1 MKIPEMMNRD
11 ELSRTLWGFRYEFM
25 VAGIFSMV
33 ANLLMLTPTIYMLQ
47 VYDRVM
53 LSQSTGTLI
62 AVSLITLFFFG
73 VLTFA
78 EWSRS
83 KLLVSS
89 GVRLDELLSKRLFH
103 ASYEAYLNPEV
114 SNPSR
119 SFNDLTEVRQFLTG
133 NGIFAF
139 FDAPWAPIY
148 IGVLFM
154 LHPWL
159 GVMAIFFGLVQ
170 AVLAWWGSQA
180 TKPAQ
185 AEASKSQQ
193 DVGGYL
199 QSKFRNAEVI
209 ESMGMVSHLYRRWSE
224 RNAKAMG
231 SALNAQAV
239 AGRVVAW
246 SKFVRYTQQSLALG
260 GGALLVIRGE
270 LSPGAMIAANVLTTR
285 ALAPIDLMVGTWTGF
300 LSAKE
305 AYVRL
310 RDLLQA
316 HPLRNKEP
324 MGVVP
329 KGDVA
334 LKDVVAS
341 APGRKEPILKGVS
354 AIMPAGTVTVVLG
367 ASGSGKSTLAR
378 VLLGIWPHT
387 GGEVLLDGQPILNW
401 DRMEL
406 GPHIGYLPQD
416 IELFDGTIAENIA
429 RAGQVVSEKVI
440 AAAEASGLHQMIL
453 RFPKGYDTPMG
464 EAGGLLS
471 GGQRQRIGLARALYG
486 EPALVVLDEPNANL
500 DDEGENALVR
510 AVQGLKAKGKTVVL
524 ISHRPGI
531 VGVADRLLILHQGTV
546 QASGPRDGVL
556 AALQQ
561 QREAA
566 QAAQTAQVAPP
577 AAPAAASEPAT
588 PPAPSADGNP
598 SSNS

>member
-1 MKIPEMMNRD
+1 MKTPEIFNRN
-11 ELSRTLWGFRYEFM
+11 ELSRTLWEFRYEFV
-25 VAGIFSMV
+25 VAGVFSMV
-33 ANLLMLTPTIYMLQ
+33 ANLLMLTPTVYMLQ

-53 LSQSTGTLI
+53 LSQSMGTLM

-89 GVRLDELLSKRLFH
+89 GVRMDELLSKRLFH
-103 ASYEAYLNPEV
+103 ASYDAYLNPAV
-114 SNPSR
+114 KNPSR
-119 SFNDLTEVRQFLTG
+119 AFNDLTEVRQFLTG

-148 IGVLFM
+148 IAVLFM

-159 GVMAIFFGLVQ
+159 GVMAIGFAAIQ
-170 AVLAWWGSQA
+170 ASLAWWGSNA
-180 TKPAQ
+180 SKPAQ
-185 AEASKSQQ
+185 AVASKSQQ
-193 DVGGYL
+193 DAGSYL

-209 ESMGMVSHLYRRWSE
+209 ESMGMLSHLYRRWAE
-224 RNAKAMG
+224 QNTRAMG
-231 SALNAQAV
+231 HALNAQDV

-246 SKFVRYTQQSLALG
+246 SKFIRYTQQSLALG
-260 GGALLVIRGE
+260 GGALLVIQGE
-270 LSPGAMIAANVLTTR
+270 LSPGAMIAANVLMTR
-285 ALAPIDLMVGTWTGF
+285 ALAPIDLMVGTWPGF

-305 AYVRL
+305 AFVRL
-310 RDLLQA
+310 RDLLEA
-316 HPLRNKEP
+316 HPLRVKNELT
-324 MGVVP
+324 MVP
-329 KGDVA
+329 KGDVV
-334 LKDVVAS
+334 LKELVAS
-341 APGRKEPILKGVS
+341 APGRKEPILKGIS

-378 VLLGIWPHT
+378 VLLGIWPHDK
-387 GGEVLLDGQPILNW
+387 GDVLLDGEPILKW
-401 DRMEL
+401 DRMGL

-500 DDEGENALVR
+500 DDEGEAALVR
-510 AVQGLKAKGKTVVL
+510 AVQVMKAKGKTVVL

-556 AALQQ
+556 AALQK
-561 QREAA
+561 QREEIA
-566 QAAQTAQVAPP
+566 QASQIAQ
-577 AAPAAASEPAT
+577 AT
-588 PPAPSADGNP
+588 TEANKTSDGTP
-598 SSNS
+598 SNS

>member
-1 MKIPEMMNRD
+1 MKIPEIMNRD
-11 ELSRTLWGFRYEFM
+11 ELSRTLWGFRYELM
-25 VAGIFSMV
+25 VVGIFSMV

-47 VYDRVM
+47 VFDRVM
-53 LSQSTGTLI
+53 LSQNTSTLM

-83 KLLVSS
+83 KLLVRT
-89 GVRLDELLSKRLFH
+89 GVRLDELLSKRLFY
-103 ASYEAYLNPEV
+103 ASYEAYLNPEIN
-114 SNPSR
+114 NPSR

-148 IGVLFM
+148 IAVLFM

-159 GVMAIFFGLVQ
+159 GVMALGFAAVQ
-170 AVLAWWGSQA
+170 AVLALWGSQV

-185 AEASKSQQ
+185 LSASQSQQ
-193 DVGGYL
+193 DVSGYL

-209 ESMGMVSHLYRRWSE
+209 ESMGMLRHLYRRWSE
-224 RNAKAMG
+224 RNSLAMG
-231 SALNAQAV
+231 STLNAQAV

-260 GGALLVIRGE
+260 GGALLVIQGE
-270 LSPGAMIAANVLTTR
+270 LSPGAMIAANVLMTR

-305 AYVRL
+305 AFIRL
-310 RDLLQA
+310 RDLLEA
-316 HPLRNKEP
+316 HPLRDKAA
-324 MGVVP
+324 MGFTP
-329 KGDVA
+329 KGDVV

-341 APGRKEPILKGVS
+341 APRRQEPILKGVS
-354 AIMPAGTVTVVLG
+354 ALMPAGTVTVVLG

-378 VLLGIWPHT
+378 VLLGIWPQNS
-387 GGEVLLDGQPILNW
+387 GEVLLDGQPIFNW

-406 GPHIGYLPQD
+406 GPHVGYLPQD
-416 IELFDGTIAENIA
+416 IELFDGSIAENIA
-429 RAGQVVSEKVI
+429 RAGQVVSDQVI
-440 AAAEASGLHQMIL
+440 IAAEASGLHQMIL

-464 EAGGLLS
+464 EAGSLLS

-486 EPALVVLDEPNANL
+486 DPALVVLDEPNANL
-500 DDEGENALVR
+500 DDEGEAALVR
-510 AVQGLKAKGKTVVL
+510 AVLGLKAKGKTVVL

-531 VGVADRLLILHQGTV
+531 LSVADRLLILHQGTV

-556 AALQQ
+556 AALKQ
-561 QREAA
+561 QREAS
-566 QAAQTAQVAPP
+566 Q
-577 AAPAAASEPAT
+577 AAPAAQI
-588 PPAPSADGNP
+588 APSASGNP

>member
-1 MKIPEMMNRD
+1 MKTPEIFNRN
-11 ELSRTLWGFRYEFM
+11 ELSRILWEFRYEFV
-25 VAGIFSMV
+25 VAGVFSMV

-53 LSQSTGTLI
+53 LSQNMGTLM

-89 GVRLDELLSKRLFH
+89 GVRMDELLSKRLFH
-103 ASYEAYLNPEV
+103 ASYDAYLNPAV
-114 SNPSR
+114 KNPSR
-119 SFNDLTEVRQFLTG
+119 AFNDLTEVRQFLTG

-148 IGVLFM
+148 IAVLFM

-159 GVMAIFFGLVQ
+159 GVMAIGFAAVQ
-170 AVLAWWGSQA
+170 ASLAWWGSNA
-180 TKPAQ
+180 SKPAQ
-185 AEASKSQQ
+185 AVASKSQQ
-193 DVGGYL
+193 DAGSYL

-209 ESMGMVSHLYRRWSE
+209 ESMGMLSHLYRRWAE
-224 RNAKAMG
+224 QNTRAMG
-231 SALNAQAV
+231 HALNAQEV
-239 AGRVVAW
+239 SGRVVAW
-246 SKFVRYTQQSLALG
+246 SKFIRYTQQSLALG
-260 GGALLVIRGE
+260 GGALLVIQGE
-270 LSPGAMIAANVLTTR
+270 LSPGAMIAANVLMTR
-285 ALAPIDLMVGTWTGF
+285 ALAPIDLMVGTWPGF

-305 AYVRL
+305 AFVRL
-310 RDLLQA
+310 RNLLEA
-316 HPLRNKEP
+316 HPLRVKNELSI
-324 MGVVP
+324 VP
-329 KGDVA
+329 KGDVV
-334 LKDVVAS
+334 LKEVVAS
-341 APGRKEPILKGVS
+341 APGRKEPILKGIS
-354 AIMPAGTVTVVLG
+354 ALMPAGTVTVVLG

-378 VLLGIWPHT
+378 VLLGIWPHEK
-387 GGEVLLDGQPILNW
+387 GDVLLDGEPILKW
-401 DRMEL
+401 DRMGL

-464 EAGGLLS
+464 EAGSLLS

-500 DDEGENALVR
+500 DDEGEAALVR
-510 AVQGLKAKGKTVVL
+510 AVQVMKSKGKTVVL

-556 AALQQ
+556 AALQK
-561 QREAA
+561 QREEIA
-566 QAAQTAQVAPP
+566 QASQITQANTEANKP
-577 AAPAAASEPAT
+577 SDGT
-588 PPAPSADGNP
+588 P
-598 SSNS
+598 SNS

>member
-1 MKIPEMMNRD
+1 MKTPEIFNRN
-11 ELSRTLWGFRYEFM
+11 ELSRILWEFRYEFV
-25 VAGIFSMV
+25 VAGVFSMV

-53 LSQSTGTLI
+53 LSQNMGTLM

-89 GVRLDELLSKRLFH
+89 GVRMDELLSKRLFH
-103 ASYEAYLNPEV
+103 ASYDAYLNPAV
-114 SNPSR
+114 KNPSR
-119 SFNDLTEVRQFLTG
+119 AFNDLTEVRQFLTG

-148 IGVLFM
+148 IAVLFM

-159 GVMAIFFGLVQ
+159 GVMAIGFAAVQ
-170 AVLAWWGSQA
+170 ASLAWWGSNA
-180 TKPAQ
+180 SKPAQ
-185 AEASKSQQ
+185 AVASKSQQ
-193 DVGGYL
+193 DAGSYL

-209 ESMGMVSHLYRRWSE
+209 ESMGMLSHLYRRWAE
-224 RNAKAMG
+224 QNTRAMG
-231 SALNAQAV
+231 HALNAQEV
-239 AGRVVAW
+239 SGRVVAW
-246 SKFVRYTQQSLALG
+246 SKFIRYTQQSLALG
-260 GGALLVIRGE
+260 GGALLVIQGE
-270 LSPGAMIAANVLTTR
+270 LSPGAMIAANVLMTR
-285 ALAPIDLMVGTWTGF
+285 ALAPIDLMVGTWPGF

-305 AYVRL
+305 AFVRL
-310 RDLLQA
+310 RNLLEA
-316 HPLRNKEP
+316 HPLRVKNELSI
-324 MGVVP
+324 VP
-329 KGDVA
+329 KGDVV
-334 LKDVVAS
+334 LKEVVAS
-341 APGRKEPILKGVS
+341 APGRKEPILKGIS
-354 AIMPAGTVTVVLG
+354 ALMPAGTLTVVLG

-378 VLLGIWPHT
+378 VLLGIWPHEK
-387 GGEVLLDGQPILNW
+387 GDVLLDGEPILKW
-401 DRMEL
+401 DRMGL

-440 AAAEASGLHQMIL
+440 VAAEASGLHQMIL

-464 EAGGLLS
+464 EAGSLLS

-500 DDEGENALVR
+500 DDEGEAALVR
-510 AVQGLKAKGKTVVL
+510 AVQVMKSKGKTVVL

-556 AALQQ
+556 AALQK
-561 QREAA
+561 QREEIA
-566 QAAQTAQVAPP
+566 QASQIAQANTDANKT
-577 AAPAAASEPAT
+577 SDGT
-588 PPAPSADGNP
+588 P
-598 SSNS
+598 SNS

>member
-1 MKIPEMMNRD
+1 MKTPEIFNRN
-11 ELSRTLWGFRYEFM
+11 ELSRILWEFRYEFV
-25 VAGIFSMV
+25 VAGVFSMV

-53 LSQSTGTLI
+53 LSQNMGTLM

-89 GVRLDELLSKRLFH
+89 GVRMDELLSKRLFH
-103 ASYEAYLNPEV
+103 ASYDAYLNPAV
-114 SNPSR
+114 KNPSR
-119 SFNDLTEVRQFLTG
+119 AFNDLTEVRQFLTG

-148 IGVLFM
+148 IAVLFM

-159 GVMAIFFGLVQ
+159 GVMAIGFAAVQ
-170 AVLAWWGSQA
+170 ASLAWWGSNA
-180 TKPAQ
+180 SKPAQ
-185 AEASKSQQ
+185 AVASKSQQ
-193 DVGGYL
+193 DAGSYL

-209 ESMGMVSHLYRRWSE
+209 ESMGMLSHLYRRWAE
-224 RNAKAMG
+224 QNTRAMG
-231 SALNAQAV
+231 HALNAQEV
-239 AGRVVAW
+239 SGRVVAW
-246 SKFVRYTQQSLALG
+246 SKFIRYTQQSLALG
-260 GGALLVIRGE
+260 GGALLVIQGE
-270 LSPGAMIAANVLTTR
+270 LSPGAMIAANVLMTR
-285 ALAPIDLMVGTWTGF
+285 ALAPIDLMVGTWPGF

-305 AYVRL
+305 AFVRL
-310 RDLLQA
+310 RNLLEA
-316 HPLRNKEP
+316 HPLRVKNELSI
-324 MGVVP
+324 VP
-329 KGDVA
+329 KGDVV
-334 LKDVVAS
+334 LKEVVAS
-341 APGRKEPILKGVS
+341 APGRKEPILKGIS
-354 AIMPAGTVTVVLG
+354 ALMPAGTVTVVLG

-378 VLLGIWPHT
+378 VLLGIWPHEK
-387 GGEVLLDGQPILNW
+387 GDVLLDGEPILKW
-401 DRMEL
+401 DRMGL

-464 EAGGLLS
+464 EAGSLLS
-471 GGQRQRIGLARALYG
+471 GGQRQRIGMARALYG

-500 DDEGENALVR
+500 DDEGEAALVR
-510 AVQGLKAKGKTVVL
+510 AVQVMKSKGKTVVL

-556 AALQQ
+556 AALQK
-561 QREAA
+561 QREEIA
-566 QAAQTAQVAPP
+566 QASQIAQANTDANKT
-577 AAPAAASEPAT
+577 SDGT
-588 PPAPSADGNP
+588 P
-598 SSNS
+598 SNS

>member
-1 MKIPEMMNRD
+1 MKTPEIFNRN
-11 ELSRTLWGFRYEFM
+11 ELSRTLWEFRYEFV
-25 VAGIFSMV
+25 VAGVFSMV
-33 ANLLMLTPTIYMLQ
+33 ANLLMLTPTVYMLQ

-53 LSQSTGTLI
+53 LSQSMGTLM

-89 GVRLDELLSKRLFH
+89 GVRMDELLSKRLFH
-103 ASYEAYLNPEV
+103 ASYDAYLNPAV
-114 SNPSR
+114 KNPSR
-119 SFNDLTEVRQFLTG
+119 AFNDLTEVRQFLTG

-148 IGVLFM
+148 IAVLFM

-159 GVMAIFFGLVQ
+159 GVMAIGFAAIQ
-170 AVLAWWGSQA
+170 ASLAWWGSNA
-180 TKPAQ
+180 SKPAQ
-185 AEASKSQQ
+185 AVASKSQQ
-193 DVGGYL
+193 DAGSYL

-209 ESMGMVSHLYRRWSE
+209 ESMGMLSHLYRRWAE
-224 RNAKAMG
+224 QNTRAMG
-231 SALNAQAV
+231 HALNAQDV

-246 SKFVRYTQQSLALG
+246 SKFIRYTQQSLALG
-260 GGALLVIRGE
+260 GGALLVIQGE
-270 LSPGAMIAANVLTTR
+270 LSPGAMIAANVLMTR
-285 ALAPIDLMVGTWTGF
+285 ALAPIDLMVGTWPGF

-305 AYVRL
+305 AFVRL
-310 RDLLQA
+310 RDLLEA
-316 HPLRNKEP
+316 HPLRVKNELT
-324 MGVVP
+324 MVP
-329 KGDVA
+329 KGDVV
-334 LKDVVAS
+334 LKELVAS
-341 APGRKEPILKGVS
+341 APGRKEPILKGIS
-354 AIMPAGTVTVVLG
+354 ALMPAGTVTVVLG

-378 VLLGIWPHT
+378 VLLGIWPHEK
-387 GGEVLLDGQPILNW
+387 GDVLLDGEPILKW
-401 DRMEL
+401 DRMGL

-500 DDEGENALVR
+500 DDEGEAALVR
-510 AVQGLKAKGKTVVL
+510 AVQVMKAKGKTVVL

-556 AALQQ
+556 AALQK
-561 QREAA
+561 QREEIA
-566 QAAQTAQVAPP
+566 QASQIAQ
-577 AAPAAASEPAT
+577 AT
-588 PPAPSADGNP
+588 TEANKTSDGTP
-598 SSNS
+598 SNS

>member
-1 MKIPEMMNRD
+1 MKIPEIMNRD
-11 ELSRTLWGFRYEFM
+11 ELSRTLWGFRYELM
-25 VAGIFSMV
+25 VVGIFSMV

-47 VYDRVM
+47 VFDRVM
-53 LSQSTGTLI
+53 LSQNTSTLM

-83 KLLVSS
+83 KLLVRT
-89 GVRLDELLSKRLFH
+89 GVRLDELLSKRLFY
-103 ASYEAYLNPEV
+103 ASYEAYLNPETN
-114 SNPSR
+114 NPSR

-148 IGVLFM
+148 IAVLFM

-159 GVMAIFFGLVQ
+159 GVMALGFAAVQ
-170 AVLAWWGSQA
+170 AVLALWGSQV

-185 AEASKSQQ
+185 LSASQSQQ
-193 DVGGYL
+193 DVSGYL

-209 ESMGMVSHLYRRWSE
+209 ESMGMLRHLYRRWSE
-224 RNAKAMG
+224 RNSLAMG
-231 SALNAQAV
+231 STLNAQAV

-260 GGALLVIRGE
+260 GGALLVIQGE
-270 LSPGAMIAANVLTTR
+270 LSPGAMIAANVLMTR

-305 AYVRL
+305 AFIRL
-310 RDLLQA
+310 RDLLEA
-316 HPLRNKEP
+316 HPLRDKAT
-324 MGVVP
+324 MGFTP
-329 KGDVA
+329 KGDVV

-341 APGRKEPILKGVS
+341 APRRQEPILKGVS
-354 AIMPAGTVTVVLG
+354 ALMPAGTVTVVLG

-378 VLLGIWPHT
+378 VLLGIWPQNS
-387 GGEVLLDGQPILNW
+387 GEVLLDGQPIFNW

-406 GPHIGYLPQD
+406 GPHVGYLPQD
-416 IELFDGTIAENIA
+416 IELFDGSIAENIA
-429 RAGQVVSEKVI
+429 RAGQVVSDQVI
-440 AAAEASGLHQMIL
+440 IAAEASGLHQMIL

-464 EAGGLLS
+464 EAGSLLS

-486 EPALVVLDEPNANL
+486 DPALVVLDEPNANL
-500 DDEGENALVR
+500 DDEGEAALVR
-510 AVQGLKAKGKTVVL
+510 AVLGLKAKGKTVVL

-531 VGVADRLLILHQGTV
+531 LSVADRLLILHQGTV

-556 AALQQ
+556 AALKQ
-561 QREAA
+561 QREAS
-566 QAAQTAQVAPP
+566 Q
-577 AAPAAASEPAT
+577 AAPAAQI
-588 PPAPSADGNP
+588 APSASGNP

>member
-1 MKIPEMMNRD
+1 MKTPEIFNRN
-11 ELSRTLWGFRYEFM
+11 ELSRTLWEFRYEFV
-25 VAGIFSMV
+25 VAGVFSMI
-33 ANLLMLTPTIYMLQ
+33 ANLLMLTPTVYMLQ

-53 LSQSTGTLI
+53 LSQSTGTLM

-83 KLLVSS
+83 KLLVRS
-89 GVRLDELLSKRLFH
+89 GVRMDELLSKRLFH

-114 SNPSR
+114 KNPSR
-119 SFNDLTEVRQFLTG
+119 AFNDLTEVRQFLTG

-148 IGVLFM
+148 IAVLFM

-159 GVMAIFFGLVQ
+159 GVMAIGFAVIQ
-170 AVLAWWGSQA
+170 ATLAWWGSNA
-180 TKPAQ
+180 SKPAQ
-185 AEASKSQQ
+185 AVASKSQQ
-193 DVGGYL
+193 DAGSYL

-209 ESMGMVSHLYRRWSE
+209 ESMGMLSHLYRRWADQNT
-224 RNAKAMG
+224 RAMG
-231 SALNAQAV
+231 HALNAQDV
-239 AGRVVAW
+239 SGRVVAW

-270 LSPGAMIAANVLTTR
+270 LSPGAMIAANVLMTR
-285 ALAPIDLMVGTWTGF
+285 ALAPIDLMVGTWPGF
-300 LSAKE
+300 LSAKD
-305 AYVRL
+305 AFVRL
-310 RDLLQA
+310 RDLLAA
-316 HPLRNKEP
+316 HPLRDKQELT
-324 MGVVP
+324 VVP
-329 KGDVA
+329 KGDVV
-334 LKDVVAS
+334 LKEVIAS
-341 APGRKEPILKGVS
+341 APGRKEPILKGIS
-354 AIMPAGTVTVVLG
+354 ALMPAGTVTVVLG

-378 VLLGIWPHT
+378 VLLGIWPHDK
-387 GGEVLLDGQPILNW
+387 GDVLLDGEPILKW
-401 DRMEL
+401 DRKGL
-406 GPHIGYLPQD
+406 GSHIGYLPQD

-429 RAGQVVSEKVI
+429 RAGQVVSDKVI

-500 DDEGENALVR
+500 DDEGEAALVR
-510 AVQGLKAKGKTVVL
+510 AVQVMKAKGKTVVL

-556 AALQQ
+556 AALQK

-566 QAAQTAQVAPP
+566 A
-577 AAPAAASEPAT
+577 
-588 PPAPSADGNP
+588 
-598 SSNS
+598 SNS

>member
-1 MKIPEMMNRD
+1 MKTPEIFNRN
-11 ELSRTLWGFRYEFM
+11 ELSRILWEFRYEFV
-25 VAGIFSMV
+25 VAGVFSMI

-53 LSQSTGTLI
+53 LSQSMGTLM

-89 GVRLDELLSKRLFH
+89 GVRMDELLSKRLFH
-103 ASYEAYLNPEV
+103 ASYDAYLNPAV
-114 SNPSR
+114 KNPSR
-119 SFNDLTEVRQFLTG
+119 AFNDLTEVRQFLTG

-148 IGVLFM
+148 IAVLFM

-159 GVMAIFFGLVQ
+159 GVMAIGFAAIQ
-170 AVLAWWGSQA
+170 ASLAWWGSNA
-180 TKPAQ
+180 SKPAQ
-185 AEASKSQQ
+185 AVASKSQQ
-193 DVGGYL
+193 DAGSYL

-209 ESMGMVSHLYRRWSE
+209 ESMGMLSHLYRRWAE
-224 RNAKAMG
+224 QNTRAMG
-231 SALNAQAV
+231 HALNAQDV
-239 AGRVVAW
+239 TGRVVAW
-246 SKFVRYTQQSLALG
+246 SKFIRYTQQSLALG
-260 GGALLVIRGE
+260 GGALLVIQGE
-270 LSPGAMIAANVLTTR
+270 LSPGAMIAANVLMTR
-285 ALAPIDLMVGTWTGF
+285 ALAPIDLMVGTWPGF

-305 AYVRL
+305 AFARL
-310 RDLLQA
+310 RDLLEA
-316 HPLRNKEP
+316 HPLRVKNELT
-324 MGVVP
+324 MVP
-329 KGDVA
+329 KGDVV
-334 LKDVVAS
+334 LKELVAS
-341 APGRKEPILKGVS
+341 APGRKEPILKGIS

-378 VLLGIWPHT
+378 VLLGIWPHDK
-387 GGEVLLDGQPILNW
+387 GDVLLDGEPILKW
-401 DRMEL
+401 DRMGL

-500 DDEGENALVR
+500 DDEGEAALVR
-510 AVQGLKAKGKTVVL
+510 AVQVMKAKGKTVVL

-556 AALQQ
+556 AALQK
-561 QREAA
+561 QREEIA
-566 QAAQTAQVAPP
+566 QASQIAQ
-577 AAPAAASEPAT
+577 AT
-588 PPAPSADGNP
+588 TEANKTSDGTP
-598 SSNS
+598 SNS

>member
-1 MKIPEMMNRD
+1 MKIPKIMNRD
-11 ELSRTLWGFRYEFM
+11 ELSRTLWGFRYELM
-25 VAGIFSMV
+25 VVGIFSMV

-47 VYDRVM
+47 VFDRVM
-53 LSQSTGTLI
+53 LSQNTSTLM

-89 GVRLDELLSKRLFH
+89 GVRLDELLSKRLFY

-114 SNPSR
+114 NNPSR

-159 GVMAIFFGLVQ
+159 GVMALGFAAVQ
-170 AVLAWWGSQA
+170 AVLAVWGSRA
-180 TKPAQ
+180 SKPAQ
-185 AEASKSQQ
+185 FSASQSQQ
-193 DVGGYL
+193 EVSGYL

-209 ESMGMVSHLYRRWSE
+209 ESMGMLRHLYRRWSE
-224 RNAKAMG
+224 RNALAMG
-231 SALNAQAV
+231 NSLNAQAV

-260 GGALLVIRGE
+260 GGALLVIQGE
-270 LSPGAMIAANVLTTR
+270 LSPGAMIAANVLMTR

-305 AYVRL
+305 AYIRL
-310 RDLLQA
+310 RDLLEA
-316 HPLRNKEP
+316 HPLRDKAP
-324 MGVVP
+324 MGMTP
-329 KGDVA
+329 KGDVV

-341 APGRKEPILKGVS
+341 APRRQEPILKGVS
-354 AIMPAGTVTVVLG
+354 ALMPAGTVTVVLG

-378 VLLGIWPHT
+378 VLLGIWPQNR
-387 GGEVLLDGQPILNW
+387 GEVLLDGQPISNW

-406 GPHIGYLPQD
+406 GPYVGYLPQD
-416 IELFDGTIAENIA
+416 IELFDGSIAENIA

-464 EAGGLLS
+464 EAGSLMS

-486 EPALVVLDEPNANL
+486 DPALVVLDEPNANL
-500 DDEGENALVR
+500 DDEGEAALVR

-531 VGVADRLLILHQGTV
+531 LSVADRLLILHQGAV
-546 QASGPRDGVL
+546 QASGPRDG
-556 AALQQ
+556 AGCIK
-561 QREAA
+561 
-566 QAAQTAQVAPP
+566 
-577 AAPAAASEPAT
+577 AT
-588 PPAPSADGNP
+588 T
-598 SSNS
+598 